1 MTLWRTYYHLVWAT
15 HDRHPLILPAHEP
28 ILHEYLHQKIKRL
41 DAHCY
46 AIGGMPDHIHLIVSI
61 PPKISI
67 AEFVKHLKG
76 GSSRHLNQSIGHKDF
91 GWQREYGVF
100 TLGGKQL
107 ERAIDYV
114 KNQKHHHAE
123 STIVQSLESVDELVF
138 DSNPP
143 RE

>member
-1 MTLWRTYYHLVWAT
+1 
-15 HDRHPLILPAHEP
+15 
-28 ILHEYLHQKIKRL
+28 
-41 DAHCY
+41 
-46 AIGGMPDHIHLIVSI
+46 MPDHIHLIVSI

-76 GSSRHLNQSIGHKDF
+76 GSSRYLNQSIGHKDF

-107 ERAIDYV
+107 EGAIDYV